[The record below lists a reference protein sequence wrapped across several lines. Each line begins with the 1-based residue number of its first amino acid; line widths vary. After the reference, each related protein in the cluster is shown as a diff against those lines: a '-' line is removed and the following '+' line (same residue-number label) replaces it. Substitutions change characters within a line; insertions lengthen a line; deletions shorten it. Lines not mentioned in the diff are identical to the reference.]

1 MSEVAFHAMTP
12 ADLEAVADLTHRAD
26 PFGWTL
32 RNFSDAHA
40 SGNTLTVLTVD
51 GVTSGIAAVM
61 HVLDESEL
69 LEIAVQPAMQGRGY
83 GKALLAQ
90 AIALARRNGAV
101 RMFLEVR
108 ESNARAR
115 KMYTSFGFEETGRRK
130 NYYPTENGREDA
142 ILMTAQL
149 SRSVP
154 TIKKIEKVTHQWR

>member
-1 MSEVAFHAMTP
+1 MSGVAFRAMTP

-115 KMYTSFGFEETGRRK
+115 KMYTSFGFEETGRRR

-154 TIKKIEKVTHQWR
+154 HD

>member
-1 MSEVAFHAMTP
+1 MSEVAFRAMTP

-51 GVTSGIAAVM
+51 GVTTGIAAVM

-90 AIALARRNGAV
+90 AIALARCNGAV

-142 ILMTAQL
+142 ILMTAQF

-154 TIKKIEKVTHQWR
+154 HD

>member
-1 MSEVAFHAMTP
+1 MTP
-12 ADLEAVADLTHRAD
+12 ADLEAVADLTRRAD

-142 ILMTAQL
+142 VLMTAQL

-154 TIKKIEKVTHQWR
+154 HD

>member
-1 MSEVAFHAMTP
+1 MTP

-32 RNFSDAHA
+32 RNLSDAHA

-142 ILMTAQL
+142 ILMTAQF

-154 TIKKIEKVTHQWR
+154 HD

>member
-1 MSEVAFHAMTP
+1 MSEVAFRAMTP
-12 ADLEAVADLTHRAD
+12 ADLEAVADLTRRAD

-51 GVTSGIAAVM
+51 GVTTGIVAVM

-130 NYYPTENGREDA
+130 NYYPTEDGREDA
-142 ILMTAQL
+142 ILMTAQF

-154 TIKKIEKVTHQWR
+154 HD